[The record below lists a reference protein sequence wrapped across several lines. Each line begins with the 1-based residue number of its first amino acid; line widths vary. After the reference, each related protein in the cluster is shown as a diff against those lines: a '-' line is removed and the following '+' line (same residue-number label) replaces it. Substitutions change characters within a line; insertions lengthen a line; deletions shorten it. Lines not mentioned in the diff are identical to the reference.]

1 MNEKNISLKKKKSI
15 YNKKTKKKIYLNK
28 NFKLNNYNC
37 FQKMLTKKELECFID
52 LLKIIEKIFDKH
64 KIDWIPVSGSLLSLY
79 RHQDLMI
86 PWDDDCDITVSKDKK
101 DLAIKLLT
109 EEAPKYN
116 CKLVFANNY
125 SKGKDYKF
133 FFNKNKYNK
142 KYNNI
147 INEHN
152 NYYRKIKE
160 KAESFNWPFVDIF
173 IDVKDKTKD
182 KNLGAF
188 NLDKTE
194 YPLKKIN
201 IRGINFK
208 YPTNGV
214 RSYDNFKKRGDID
227 NCISSSWNHKTEYPT
242 LCVGKKEVKCDELFK

>member
-1 MNEKNISLKKKKSI
+1 MSLKKKSI
-15 YNKKTKKKIYLNK
+15 QNKKTKKNIYLNQD
-28 NFKLNNYNC
+28 FKLNNYNC

-101 DLAIKLLT
+101 DLAIKLLI

-125 SKGKDYKF
+125 SKGKNYKF

-147 INEHN
+147 ITEHN

-201 IRGINFK
+201 IRGIHFK

-214 RSYDNFKKRGDID
+214 RNYDNFKKRGDID
-227 NCISSSWNHKTEYPT
+227 NCISNSWNHKTELPI
-242 LCVGKKEVKCDELFK
+242 LCLGNKKVKCNELFK